1 MRDQKAALSPFIM
14 AASKATRACLC
25 ALLIAYS
32 SMPHVLSAKRAR
44 RLTCACRYCCCVM
57 HTATR
62 RCWRLP
68 YSVVDELEPFEAA
81 AASRRGTGSTW
92 SATSG
97 CTADGGLQLMAVF
110 EHCQRELTA
119 NARSQHVGMDVVCA
133 ADTRRTLR
141 DSVRSRR

>member
-1 MRDQKAALSPFIM
+1 MSDLKAASSPFIVT
-14 AASKATRACLC
+14 ASEATRVSLH
-25 ALLIAYS
+25 ALLVARS
-32 SMPHVLSAKRAR
+32 SMLHVLSATRAA
-44 RLTCACRYCCCVM
+44 RLTCACRYCCWVM

-68 YSVVDELEPFEAA
+68 YSVVGALEPFEAA

-133 ADTRRTLR
+133 ADTRRSLR